1 MMRGASNFEMNIID
15 ALLGEHAALLTVFDH
30 IQKFSSGWD
39 LGHLRETGSLL
50 ESLILTHA
58 YLEDELLFDMIP
70 EVHPGLAETL
80 QAMHQEH
87 RELRGLLRHLQ
98 EAENVREARGL
109 LKHAMELAREH
120 FAVEERVLF
129 GLAGEVLG
137 EDRLAALGQEW
148 AERRHLSVAAV

>member
-1 MMRGASNFEMNIID
+1 MNLID

-39 LGHLRETGSLL
+39 LNQMLEAGALL

-70 EVHPGLAETL
+70 AVHPGLAETL
-80 QAMHQEH
+80 KAMHQEH
-87 RELRGLLRHLQ
+87 REMRALLRTLH
-98 EAENVREARGL
+98 EAETPREARTL
-109 LKHAMELAREH
+109 IKRAIELASEH

-137 EDRLAALGQEW
+137 EARLGDLGQEW
-148 AERRHLSVAAV
+148 AERRHLSVAV